1 MILCVTG
8 PMAAGK
14 NAVCRILEE
23 RGFIALDADKQVHGA
38 IEKAAPEIIKT
49 FSNEA
54 KAQNITL
61 TDENGRINH
70 RELGRLLFTSKELLS
85 KQESIVYPVIIEE
98 TKRFIQKQQ
107 ELKSDADII
116 LNATVLYKT
125 PELLNLCKYII
136 YVDAPKITRIVRSLK
151 RDRMPLR
158 QILGRFASQKNL
170 FSEYKKTGVPIIK
183 ITNAGSEK
191 KLKSAIESL
200 SILQ

>member
-61 TDENGRINH
+61 TDENGRINR
-70 RELGRLLFTSKELLS
+70 RELGRLLFNRPDLLA

-107 ELKSDADII
+107 EQKKEADII

-125 PELLNLCKYII
+125 PELLRLCKYII
-136 YVDAPKITRIVRSLK
+136 YVDAPKITRIVRALK

-158 QILGRFASQKNL
+158 QILSRFASQKNL

-191 KLKSAIESL
+191 KLETSIKSL

>member
-23 RGFIALDADKQVHGA
+23 RGFIALDADRQVHGA

-49 FSNEA
+49 FSKEA
-54 KAQNITL
+54 NAQNITL
-61 TDENGRINH
+61 TDENGRINR
-70 RELGRLLFTSKELLS
+70 RELGRLLFTSKDLLS

-107 ELKSDADII
+107 EQKKEADII

-125 PELLNLCKYII
+125 PELLRLCKYII
-136 YVDAPKITRIVRSLK
+136 YVDAPKITRIVRALK

-158 QILGRFASQKNL
+158 QILSRFATQKGL

-191 KLKSAIESL
+191 KLKSAIKSL

>member
-23 RGFIALDADKQVHGA
+23 RGFIALDADRQVHGA

-61 TDENGRINH
+61 TDENGRINR

-136 YVDAPKITRIVRSLK
+136 YVDAPKITRIVRALK

-191 KLKSAIESL
+191 KLETSIKSL

>member
-1 MILCVTG
+1 
-8 PMAAGK
+8 MAAGK

-38 IEKAAPEIIKT
+38 IEKASPEIIKT

-61 TDENGRINH
+61 TDENGRINR

-125 PELLNLCKYII
+125 PELLRLCKYII
-136 YVDAPKITRIVRSLK
+136 YVDAPKITRIVRALK

-158 QILGRFASQKNL
+158 QILSRFATQKGL

-191 KLKSAIESL
+191 KLKSAITSL

>member
-1 MILCVTG
+1 
-8 PMAAGK
+8 MAAGK

-23 RGFIALDADKQVHGA
+23 RGFIALDADRQVHGA

-61 TDENGRINH
+61 TDENGRINR
-70 RELGRLLFTSKELLS
+70 RELGRLLFNRPDLLA

-107 ELKSDADII
+107 EQKKEADII

-125 PELLNLCKYII
+125 PELLRLCKYII
-136 YVDAPKITRIVRSLK
+136 YVDAPKITRIVRALK

-158 QILGRFASQKNL
+158 QILSRFATQKGL

-191 KLKSAIESL
+191 KLKSAIKSL

>member
-23 RGFIALDADKQVHGA
+23 RGFIALDADRQVHGA

-61 TDENGRINH
+61 TDKNGRINR

-107 ELKSDADII
+107 EQKKEADII

-125 PELLNLCKYII
+125 PELLRLCKYII
-136 YVDAPKITRIVRSLK
+136 YVDAPKITRIVRALK

-158 QILGRFASQKNL
+158 QILSRFATQKGL

-191 KLKSAIESL
+191 KLKSAIKSL

>member
-23 RGFIALDADKQVHGA
+23 RGFIALDADRQVHGA

-49 FSNEA
+49 FSKEA
-54 KAQNITL
+54 NAQNITL
-61 TDENGRINH
+61 TDKNERINR
-70 RELGRLLFTSKELLS
+70 RELGRLLFTSKDLLA
-85 KQESIVYPVIIEE
+85 KQERIVYPVIIEE

-125 PELLNLCKYII
+125 PELLRLCKYII
-136 YVDAPKITRIVRSLK
+136 YVDAPKITRIVRALK

-158 QILGRFASQKNL
+158 QILSRFATQKGL

-191 KLKSAIESL
+191 KLKSAIKSL

>member
-23 RGFIALDADKQVHGA
+23 RGFIALDADRQVHGA

-49 FSNEA
+49 FSKEA
-54 KAQNITL
+54 NAQNITL
-61 TDENGRINH
+61 TDKNERINR
-70 RELGRLLFTSKELLS
+70 RELGRLLFTSKDLLA
-85 KQESIVYPVIIEE
+85 KQERIVYPVIIEE

-107 ELKSDADII
+107 EQKKEADII

-125 PELLNLCKYII
+125 PELLRLCKYII
-136 YVDAPKITRIVRSLK
+136 YVDAPKITRIVRALK

-158 QILGRFASQKNL
+158 QILSRFASQKNL

>member
-23 RGFIALDADKQVHGA
+23 RGFIALDADRQVHGA

-61 TDENGRINH
+61 TDENGRINR
-70 RELGRLLFTSKELLS
+70 RELGRLLFTSKDLLS

-107 ELKSDADII
+107 EQKKEADII

-125 PELLNLCKYII
+125 PELLRLCKYII
-136 YVDAPKITRIVRSLK
+136 YVDAPKITRIVRALK

-158 QILGRFASQKNL
+158 QILSRFATQKGL

-191 KLKSAIESL
+191 KLKSAIKSL

>member
-1 MILCVTG
+1 
-8 PMAAGK
+8 MAAGK

-23 RGFIALDADKQVHGA
+23 RGFIALDADRQVHGA

-49 FSNEA
+49 FSKEA
-54 KAQNITL
+54 NAQNITL
-61 TDENGRINH
+61 TDKNERINR
-70 RELGRLLFTSKELLS
+70 RELGRLLFTSKDLLA
-85 KQESIVYPVIIEE
+85 KQERIVYPVIIEE

-107 ELKSDADII
+107 EQKKEADII

-125 PELLNLCKYII
+125 PELLRLCKYII
-136 YVDAPKITRIVRSLK
+136 YVDAPKITRIVRALK
-151 RDRMPLR
+151 RDRMTLR
-158 QILGRFASQKNL
+158 QILSRFASQKNL

-191 KLKSAIESL
+191 KLKSAIKSL

>member
-1 MILCVTG
+1 
-8 PMAAGK
+8 MAAGK

-23 RGFIALDADKQVHGA
+23 RGFIALDADRQVHGA
-38 IEKAAPEIIKT
+38 VEKAAPEIIKT
-49 FSNEA
+49 FSKEA
-54 KAQNITL
+54 NAQNITL
-61 TDENGRINH
+61 TDKNERINR
-70 RELGRLLFTSKELLS
+70 RELGRLLFTSKDLLA
-85 KQESIVYPVIIEE
+85 KQERIVYPVIIEE

-107 ELKSDADII
+107 EQKKEADII

-125 PELLNLCKYII
+125 PELLRLCKYII
-136 YVDAPKITRIVRSLK
+136 YVDAPKITRIVRALK

-158 QILGRFASQKNL
+158 QILSRFASQKNL

>member
-23 RGFIALDADKQVHGA
+23 RGFIALDADRQVHGA

-49 FSNEA
+49 FSKEA
-54 KAQNITL
+54 NAQNITL
-61 TDENGRINH
+61 TDKNERINR
-70 RELGRLLFTSKELLS
+70 RELGRLLFTSKDLLA
-85 KQESIVYPVIIEE
+85 KQERIVYPVIIEE

-107 ELKSDADII
+107 EQKKEADII

-125 PELLNLCKYII
+125 PELLRLCKYII
-136 YVDAPKITRIVRSLK
+136 YVDAPKITRIVRALK

-158 QILGRFASQKNL
+158 QILSRFATQKRL

>member
-61 TDENGRINH
+61 TDENGRINR

>member
-1 MILCVTG
+1 
-8 PMAAGK
+8 MAAGK

-23 RGFIALDADKQVHGA
+23 RGFIALDADRQVHGA

-61 TDENGRINH
+61 TDENGRINR

-136 YVDAPKITRIVRSLK
+136 YVDAPKITRIVRALK

-158 QILGRFASQKNL
+158 QILSRFASQKNL

>member
-1 MILCVTG
+1 
-8 PMAAGK
+8 MAAGK

-23 RGFIALDADKQVHGA
+23 RGFIALDADRQVHGA

-49 FSNEA
+49 FSKEA
-54 KAQNITL
+54 NAQNITL
-61 TDENGRINH
+61 TDKNERINR
-70 RELGRLLFTSKELLS
+70 RELGRLLFTSKDLLA
-85 KQESIVYPVIIEE
+85 KQERIVYPVIIEE

-107 ELKSDADII
+107 EQKKEADII

-125 PELLNLCKYII
+125 PELLRLCKYII
-136 YVDAPKITRIVRSLK
+136 YVDAPKITRIVRALK

-158 QILGRFASQKNL
+158 QILSRFASQKNL

-191 KLKSAIESL
+191 KLKSAIKSL

>member
-23 RGFIALDADKQVHGA
+23 RGFIALDADRQVHGA

-61 TDENGRINH
+61 TDENGRINR

-98 TKRFIQKQQ
+98 TKNFIQKQQ

-136 YVDAPKITRIVRSLK
+136 YVDAPKITRIVRALK

-158 QILGRFASQKNL
+158 QILSRFASQKNL

-191 KLKSAIESL
+191 KLKSAIKSL

>member
-23 RGFIALDADKQVHGA
+23 RGFIALDADRQVHGA

-61 TDENGRINH
+61 TDENGRINR

-191 KLKSAIESL
+191 KLETSIKSL

>member
-23 RGFIALDADKQVHGA
+23 RGFIALDADRQVHGA

-49 FSNEA
+49 FSKEA
-54 KAQNITL
+54 NAQNITL
-61 TDENGRINH
+61 TDKNERINR
-70 RELGRLLFTSKELLS
+70 RELGRLLFTSKDLLA
-85 KQESIVYPVIIEE
+85 KQERIVYPVIIEE

-107 ELKSDADII
+107 EQKKEADII

-125 PELLNLCKYII
+125 PELIRLCKYII
-136 YVDAPKITRIVRSLK
+136 YVDAPKITRIVRALK

-158 QILGRFASQKNL
+158 QILSRFATQKGL

-191 KLKSAIESL
+191 KLETSIKSL

>member
-61 TDENGRINH
+61 TDENGRINR

-107 ELKSDADII
+107 EQKKEADII

-125 PELLNLCKYII
+125 PELLRLCKYII
-136 YVDAPKITRIVRSLK
+136 YVDAPKITRIVRALK

-158 QILGRFASQKNL
+158 QILSRFASQKNL

>member
-1 MILCVTG
+1 
-8 PMAAGK
+8 MAAGK

-61 TDENGRINH
+61 TDENGRINR

-107 ELKSDADII
+107 EQKKEADII

-125 PELLNLCKYII
+125 PELLRLCKYII
-136 YVDAPKITRIVRSLK
+136 YVDAPKITRIVRALK

-158 QILGRFASQKNL
+158 QILSRFATQKGL

-191 KLKSAIESL
+191 KLKSAITSL

>member
-23 RGFIALDADKQVHGA
+23 RGFIALDADRQVHGA

-49 FSNEA
+49 FSKEA
-54 KAQNITL
+54 NAQNITL
-61 TDENGRINH
+61 TDENGRINR

-107 ELKSDADII
+107 EQKKEADII

-136 YVDAPKITRIVRSLK
+136 YVDAPKITRIVRALK

-158 QILGRFASQKNL
+158 QILSRFATQKGL

-191 KLKSAIESL
+191 KLKSAIKSL

>member
-1 MILCVTG
+1 
-8 PMAAGK
+8 MAAGK

-23 RGFIALDADKQVHGA
+23 RGFIALDADRQVHGA

-49 FSNEA
+49 FSKEA
-54 KAQNITL
+54 NAQNITL
-61 TDENGRINH
+61 TDKNERINR
-70 RELGRLLFTSKELLS
+70 RELGRLLFTSKDLLA
-85 KQESIVYPVIIEE
+85 KQERIVYPVIIEE

-107 ELKSDADII
+107 EQKKEADLF
-116 LNATVLYKT
+116 LNATVQYKT
-125 PELLNLCKYII
+125 PEVLRLCKYII
-136 YVDAPKITRIVRSLK
+136 YVDAPKITRIVRALK

-158 QILGRFASQKNL
+158 QILSRFATQKGL

-191 KLKSAIESL
+191 KLKSAIKSL

>member
-23 RGFIALDADKQVHGA
+23 RGFIALDADRQVHGA

-54 KAQNITL
+54 KAKNITL
-61 TDENGRINH
+61 TDENGRINR

-107 ELKSDADII
+107 EQKKEADII

-125 PELLNLCKYII
+125 PELLRLCKYII
-136 YVDAPKITRIVRSLK
+136 YVDAPKITRIVRALK

-158 QILGRFASQKNL
+158 QILSRFATQKGL

-191 KLKSAIESL
+191 KLKSAIKSL

>member
-23 RGFIALDADKQVHGA
+23 RGFIALDADRQVHGA

-49 FSNEA
+49 FSKEA
-54 KAQNITL
+54 NAQNITL
-61 TDENGRINH
+61 TDKNERINR
-70 RELGRLLFTSKELLS
+70 RELGRLLFTSKDLLA
-85 KQESIVYPVIIEE
+85 KQERIVYPVIIEE

-107 ELKSDADII
+107 EQTKEADII

-125 PELLNLCKYII
+125 PELLRLCKYII
-136 YVDAPKITRIVRSLK
+136 YVDAPKITRIVRALK

-158 QILGRFASQKNL
+158 QILSRFATQKGL

-191 KLKSAIESL
+191 KLKSAIKSL

>member
-1 MILCVTG
+1 
-8 PMAAGK
+8 MAAGK

-23 RGFIALDADKQVHGA
+23 RGFIALDADRQVHGA

-54 KAQNITL
+54 KAKNITL
-61 TDENGRINH
+61 TDENGRINR

-125 PELLNLCKYII
+125 PELLRLCKYII
-136 YVDAPKITRIVRSLK
+136 YVDAPKITRIVRALK

-158 QILGRFASQKNL
+158 QILSRFSTQKGL

>member
-1 MILCVTG
+1 
-8 PMAAGK
+8 MAAGK

-23 RGFIALDADKQVHGA
+23 RGFIALDADRQVHGA

-61 TDENGRINH
+61 TDENGRINR

-85 KQESIVYPVIIEE
+85 KQESIVYPIIIEE

-107 ELKSDADII
+107 EQKKEADII

-125 PELLNLCKYII
+125 PELLRLCKYII
-136 YVDAPKITRIVRSLK
+136 YVDAPKITRIVRALK

-158 QILGRFASQKNL
+158 QILSRFATQKGL

>member
-1 MILCVTG
+1 
-8 PMAAGK
+8 MAAGK

-23 RGFIALDADKQVHGA
+23 RGFIALDADRQVHGA

-49 FSNEA
+49 FSKEA
-54 KAQNITL
+54 NAQHITL
-61 TDENGRINH
+61 TDKNERINR
-70 RELGRLLFTSKELLS
+70 RELGRLILTSKDLLA
-85 KQESIVYPVIIEE
+85 KQERIVYPVIIEE

-107 ELKSDADII
+107 EQKKEADII

-125 PELLNLCKYII
+125 PELLRLCKYII
-136 YVDAPKITRIVRSLK
+136 YVDAPKITRIVRALK

-158 QILGRFASQKNL
+158 QILSRFATQKGL

-191 KLKSAIESL
+191 KLKSAIKSL

>member
-14 NAVCRILEE
+14 NAVCRIFEE
-23 RGFIALDADKQVHGA
+23 RGFIALDADRQVHGA

-49 FSNEA
+49 FSKEA
-54 KAQNITL
+54 NAQNITL
-61 TDENGRINH
+61 TDKNERINR
-70 RELGRLLFTSKELLS
+70 RELGRLLFTSKDLLA
-85 KQESIVYPVIIEE
+85 KQERIVYPVIIEE

-107 ELKSDADII
+107 EQKKEADII

-125 PELLNLCKYII
+125 PELLRLCKYII
-136 YVDAPKITRIVRSLK
+136 YVDAPKIMRIVRALK

-158 QILGRFASQKNL
+158 QILSRFATQKGL

-191 KLKSAIESL
+191 KLKSAIKSL

>member
-23 RGFIALDADKQVHGA
+23 RGFIALDADRQVHGA

-49 FSNEA
+49 FSKEA
-54 KAQNITL
+54 NAQNITL
-61 TDENGRINH
+61 TDKNERINR
-70 RELGRLLFTSKELLS
+70 RELGRLLFTSKDLLA
-85 KQESIVYPVIIEE
+85 KQERIVYPVIIEE

-107 ELKSDADII
+107 EQKKEADII

-125 PELLNLCKYII
+125 PELLRLCKYII
-136 YVDAPKITRIVRSLK
+136 YVDAPKITRIVRALK

-158 QILGRFASQKNL
+158 QILSRFATQKRL

-191 KLKSAIESL
+191 KLETSIKSL

>member
-1 MILCVTG
+1 
-8 PMAAGK
+8 MAAGK

-49 FSNEA
+49 FSKEA
-54 KAQNITL
+54 NAQNITL
-61 TDENGRINH
+61 TDKNERLNR
-70 RELGRLLFTSKELLS
+70 RELGRLLFTSKDLLA
-85 KQESIVYPVIIEE
+85 KQERIVYPVIIEE

-107 ELKSDADII
+107 EQKKEADII

-125 PELLNLCKYII
+125 PELLRLCKYII
-136 YVDAPKITRIVRSLK
+136 YVDAPKITRIVRALK

-158 QILGRFASQKNL
+158 QILSRFATQKGL

-191 KLKSAIESL
+191 KLKSAIKSL

>member
-61 TDENGRINH
+61 TDENGRINR
-70 RELGRLLFTSKELLS
+70 RELGRLLFNRPDLLA

-98 TKRFIQKQQ
+98 TKSFIQKQQ

-125 PELLNLCKYII
+125 PELLRLCKYII
-136 YVDAPKITRIVRSLK
+136 YVDAPKITRIVRALK

-158 QILGRFASQKNL
+158 QILSRFATQKGL

-191 KLKSAIESL
+191 KLKSAIKSL

>member
-61 TDENGRINH
+61 TDENGRINR

-136 YVDAPKITRIVRSLK
+136 YVDAPKITRIARVLK

-158 QILGRFASQKNL
+158 QILSRFASQKNL

-191 KLKSAIESL
+191 KLKSAIKSL

>member
-1 MILCVTG
+1 
-8 PMAAGK
+8 MAAGK

-61 TDENGRINH
+61 TDENGRINR
-70 RELGRLLFTSKELLS
+70 RELGRLLFNRPDLLA

-98 TKRFIQKQQ
+98 TKSFIQKQQ

-125 PELLNLCKYII
+125 PELLRLCKYII
-136 YVDAPKITRIVRSLK
+136 YVDAPKITRIVRALK

-158 QILGRFASQKNL
+158 QILSRFATQKRL

-191 KLKSAIESL
+191 KLKSAIELL

>member
-1 MILCVTG
+1 
-8 PMAAGK
+8 MAAGK

-23 RGFIALDADKQVHGA
+23 RGFIVLDADRQVHGA

-49 FSNEA
+49 FSKEA
-54 KAQNITL
+54 NAQNITL
-61 TDENGRINH
+61 TDKNERINR
-70 RELGRLLFTSKELLS
+70 RELGRLLFTSKDLLA
-85 KQESIVYPVIIEE
+85 KQERIVYPVIIEE

-107 ELKSDADII
+107 EQKKEADII

-125 PELLNLCKYII
+125 PELLRLCKYII
-136 YVDAPKITRIVRSLK
+136 YVDAPKITRIVRALK

-158 QILGRFASQKNL
+158 QILSRFATQKGL

-191 KLKSAIESL
+191 KLKSAIKSL

>member
-23 RGFIALDADKQVHGA
+23 RGFIALDADRQVHGA

-49 FSNEA
+49 FSKEA
-54 KAQNITL
+54 NAQNITL
-61 TDENGRINH
+61 TDKNERINR
-70 RELGRLLFTSKELLS
+70 RELGRLLFTSKDLLA
-85 KQESIVYPVIIEE
+85 KQERIVYPVIIEE

-107 ELKSDADII
+107 EQKKEADII

-125 PELLNLCKYII
+125 PELLRLCKYII
-136 YVDAPKITRIVRSLK
+136 YVDAPKITRIVRALK

-158 QILGRFASQKNL
+158 QILSRFATQKRL

-191 KLKSAIESL
+191 KLKSAIKSL

>member
-23 RGFIALDADKQVHGA
+23 RGFIALDADRQVHGA

-49 FSNEA
+49 FSKEA
-54 KAQNITL
+54 NAQNITL
-61 TDENGRINH
+61 TDKNERINR
-70 RELGRLLFTSKELLS
+70 RELGRLLFTSKDLLA
-85 KQESIVYPVIIEE
+85 KQERIVYPVIIEE

-107 ELKSDADII
+107 EQKKEADII

-125 PELLNLCKYII
+125 PELLRLCKYII
-136 YVDAPKITRIVRSLK
+136 YVDAPKITRIVRALK

-158 QILGRFASQKNL
+158 QILSRFATQKGL

-191 KLKSAIESL
+191 KLETSIKSL

>member
-1 MILCVTG
+1 
-8 PMAAGK
+8 MAAGK

-23 RGFIALDADKQVHGA
+23 RGFIALDADRQVHGA

-49 FSNEA
+49 FSKEA
-54 KAQNITL
+54 NAQNITL
-61 TDENGRINH
+61 TDKNERINR
-70 RELGRLLFTSKELLS
+70 RELGRLLFTSKDLLA
-85 KQESIVYPVIIEE
+85 KQERIVYPVIIEE

-136 YVDAPKITRIVRSLK
+136 YVDAPKITRIVRALK

-158 QILGRFASQKNL
+158 QILSRFASQKNL

>member
-1 MILCVTG
+1 
-8 PMAAGK
+8 MAAGK

-23 RGFIALDADKQVHGA
+23 RGFIALDADRQVHGA

-61 TDENGRINH
+61 TDKNERINR

-85 KQESIVYPVIIEE
+85 KQESIVYPIIIEE

-107 ELKSDADII
+107 EQKKEADII

-125 PELLNLCKYII
+125 PELLRLCKYII
-136 YVDAPKITRIVRSLK
+136 YVDAPKITRIVRALK

-158 QILGRFASQKNL
+158 QILSRFATQKGL